1 MKLRGIQPD
10 RPPDFAPRGGV
21 SLQQAGRLNELKD
34 RARVGGM
41 SYAHFVELIR
51 RVGLV
56 AAEDDIEG
64 RLDELEQLIDL
75 ELNQTGGPR

>member
-1 MKLRGIQPD
+1 
-10 RPPDFAPRGGV
+10 
-21 SLQQAGRLNELKD
+21 
-34 RARVGGM
+34 M